1 MMRKSSNVFRLS
13 LIFFSTTTLSTVTST
28 STIPTRMYST
38 LALVS
43 LLHLS
48 SGTTTPPLQLA
59 LVSPFASQD
68 KTARA
73 FLNSEKKKKE
83 KKKKVEDYAPPP
95 PYKAPDPSIY
105 SSPPAPKPSYSPAS
119 PSYLEPPPPPA
130 PKSPNTSYA
139 SPLSLPYAAEKPNPP
154 SHRAPAS
161 FPAKDSKSRAPV
173 VQHPHQQAVDL
184 YASPGAP
191 DLYGAPPPD
200 PTTTK
205 APPEY
210 VTEIAVPEP
219 DLNIF
224 QLVPLF
230 LITTIAVIASTIIGS
245 LF

>member
-1 MMRKSSNVFRLS
+1 MH
-13 LIFFSTTTLSTVTST
+13 
-28 STIPTRMYST
+28 ST
-38 LALVS
+38 LMLVS
-43 LLHLS
+43 LLPIA

-73 FLNSEKKKKE
+73 FLNSEKKKKS
-83 KKKKVEDYAPPP
+83 KKVEDYAPPP

-119 PSYLEPPPPPA
+119 PSYLEPPPPP
-130 PKSPNTSYA
+130 PKNPKNTSYA
-139 SPLSLPYAAEKPNPP
+139 APLSLPYAAEKPNPP

-173 VQHPHQQAVDL
+173 VQHPHKQDL

-205 APPEY
+205 VWARH
-210 VTEIAVPEP
+210 
-219 DLNIF
+219 
-224 QLVPLF
+224 
-230 LITTIAVIASTIIGS
+230 LINQS
-245 LF
+245 LQPAI

>member
-1 MMRKSSNVFRLS
+1 MH
-13 LIFFSTTTLSTVTST
+13 
-28 STIPTRMYST
+28 ST
-38 LALVS
+38 LMLVS
-43 LLHLS
+43 LIPLS
-48 SGTTTPPLQLA
+48 SGTTAPPLQLA

-68 KTARA
+68 KTART
-73 FLNSEKKKKE
+73 FLNSEKE
-83 KKKKVEDYAPPP
+83 KKKVEDYAPPP

-119 PSYLEPPPPPA
+119 PSYLEPPPPP

-154 SHRAPAS
+154 SHRAPVS
-161 FPAKDSKSRAPV
+161 FPEKDSKSRAPV
-173 VQHPHQQAVDL
+173 VQHPHHQEFDL

-191 DLYGAPPPD
+191 DLYGAPLPD

-205 APPEY
+205 VPPEY
-210 VTEIAVPEP
+210 VTELVQLPQQP

-230 LITTIAVIASTIIGS
+230 LITTIAVIASTIIGN
-245 LF
+245 LL

>member
-1 MMRKSSNVFRLS
+1 MYSRLLLS
-13 LIFFSTTTLSTVTST
+13 LSMVCLSSST
-28 STIPTRMYST
+28 S
-38 LALVS
+38 
-43 LLHLS
+43 
-48 SGTTTPPLQLA
+48 TPPLQLA
-59 LVSPFASQD
+59 LVSPFASKLQD
-68 KTARA
+68 KTART
-73 FLNSEKKKKE
+73 FLNSEKTKS
-83 KKKKVEDYAPPP
+83 EDYAPPP

-105 SSPPAPKPSYSPAS
+105 TSPPAPKPSYSPAS
-119 PSYLEPPPPPA
+119 PSYLEPPPPP

-139 SPLSLPYAAEKPNPP
+139 APLSLPYAPEKPAPP

-161 FPAKDSKSRAPV
+161 YPDKDSKSRAPV
-173 VQHPHQQAVDL
+173 VQHPHHDVDL
-184 YASPGAP
+184 YGAPGAP

-210 VTEIAVPEP
+210 VTEIAPSEP